1 MKGGCTLL
9 YLDTSLV
16 YCPATVLFFFH
27 PKNLSEQLYL
37 PNNFPSV
44 TPVKRRGCDV
54 ECKTFRNLLS
64 MIVERKEIASMLLSG
79 DTTMTQQQIEKK
91 KEIKKKERERICII
105 AGTAF

>member
-1 MKGGCTLL
+1 MHASVFGHIFGLL
-9 YLDTSLV
+9 PCYSLV
-16 YCPATVLFFFH
+16 FFH

-64 MIVERKEIASMLLSG
+64 VIVERKEIASMLLSG

-91 KEIKKKERERICII
+91 KKKKERERICII